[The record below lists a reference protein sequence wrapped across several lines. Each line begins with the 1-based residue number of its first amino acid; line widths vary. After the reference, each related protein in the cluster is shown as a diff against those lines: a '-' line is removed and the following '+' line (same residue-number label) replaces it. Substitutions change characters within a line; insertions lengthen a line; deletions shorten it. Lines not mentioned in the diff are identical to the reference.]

1 MISIYV
7 SARDTDG
14 EEVFGDH
21 FEFVAVPRAGERVIL
36 NNRGGME
43 KEEIGTPLQVI
54 EVINH
59 AVPKGDVMNPI
70 SYIELKCRII
80 G

>member
-7 SARDTDG
+7 TAKDTDG
-14 EEVFGDH
+14 EEVVGDH
-21 FEFVAVPRAGERVIL
+21 FEFIAVPRAGERVIL
-36 NNRGGME
+36 NNRGGID
-43 KEEIGTPLQVI
+43 KEEIGTPLQVV

-59 AVPKGDVMNPI
+59 AVPKGDVLNPI
-70 SYIELKCRII
+70 SYIELKYRVV